1 MAKPADT
8 PMMVQY
14 HEIKAQYPD
23 AFVFYRLGDFYE
35 LFEEDAIQGAKLLEL
50 TLTARNKNSENPVP
64 MAGIPHHAAQNYID
78 ILVDQGHKVAI
89 VEQMEDAAV
98 AKGMVKRDVV
108 QLITPGTKL
117 SGGAGSDKQNNYLAA
132 VLPDGQ
138 AWAMAYIDLS
148 TGELKATTSQQFNDI
163 VDELRSLEVKE
174 VVLRQNDPE
183 TIKQQMATQLGEHG
197 LVISTQAEVAPSA
210 TISFLTQNLTHPL
223 EVAVTT
229 MLLGYIFDT
238 QRRNLEHIVPAESYE
253 RLAYLKFNQDTR
265 INLDLVENTRTKKRA
280 GSLLGLIDETHT
292 AMGGRLLKQWVLK
305 PLRVQADI
313 EARLDLVEAFQ
324 ADFFTRGTLQ
334 DHLKSVYDLER
345 LAARAAMGTMNAREL
360 VQLKR
365 SLRAIPGIKATL
377 AESDSLLQAVGQQL
391 DDMGDLATLIDD
403 AIMDEPPISVREG
416 NIIKNGFDAKIDDY
430 RQVLTD
436 NQQWLAQLEADE
448 RAATGIG
455 SLKVGYN
462 KNFGYFIEVTKAN
475 IGKLAENRYERL
487 QTLTNAE
494 RFVTPELKA
503 HERLI
508 IEAQA
513 KQTEREYDLFVT
525 VRDHVKAEIGRLQTL
540 AQQVA
545 RLDVLA
551 ALADVADNRRFVR
564 PVFTTGNHIA
574 IEQGRH
580 PVVES
585 LLPAGEFVANDVMLS
600 DQTNMQLITGPN
612 MAGKSTYMRELALIV
627 ILAQMGS
634 FVPASAAEL
643 PIFDQIFTRIGAND
657 DMAMGQSTFM
667 VEMAEANHALQEAT
681 AHSLI
686 LFDELGRGTA
696 TYDGMALAQAIIEFL
711 NTHVHAKTLFST
723 HYHELTVLA
732 DQHPGIANVHVG
744 AVEDADG
751 QLHFLHQI
759 QTGPADKSYG
769 IHVAALAGLPDELI
783 ANATH
788 ILSQLENQ
796 KSVVVA
802 SEPVAPVPVSS
813 VQQLA
818 EQVPLFDVATTDDK
832 TQQLLAQLDQLDILN
847 MTPIDAMN
855 ALHTL
860 KKMRQ

>member
-89 VEQMEDAAV
+89 VEQMEDAAA

-313 EARLDLVEAFQ
+313 EARLDLVQAFQ

-365 SLRAIPGIKATL
+365 SLRAIPAIKATL

-634 FVPASAAEL
+634 FVPASAAEF

-802 SEPVAPVPVSS
+802 SEPVAPVPVPS

>member
-89 VEQMEDAAV
+89 VEQMEDAAA

-210 TISFLTQNLTHPL
+210 TISFLTQNLTHSL

-238 QRRNLEHIVPAESYE
+238 QRRNLKHIVPAESYE

-313 EARLDLVEAFQ
+313 EARLDLVQAFQ

-365 SLRAIPGIKATL
+365 SLRAIPAIKATL

-634 FVPASAAEL
+634 FVPASAAEF

>member
-210 TISFLTQNLTHPL
+210 TISFLTQNLTHSL

-313 EARLDLVEAFQ
+313 EARLDLVQAFQ

-365 SLRAIPGIKATL
+365 SLRAIPAIKATL

-462 KNFGYFIEVTKAN
+462 KSFGYFIEVTKAN

-802 SEPVAPVPVSS
+802 SESVAPVPVSS

-832 TQQLLAQLDQLDILN
+832 IQQLLAQLDQLDILN
-847 MTPIDAMN
+847 MTPIDAMS